1 MVKTSNSHV
10 GNSLFTPDNL
20 PKGKSL
26 TDVKLKR
33 PLAAECKRATSKV
46 YCY

>member
-1 MVKTSNSHV
+1 MVKTSSSNV

-20 PKGKSL
+20 PRGKSL

-33 PLAAECKRATSKV
+33 PLSSADNKRITKV
-46 YCY
+46 